1 MTTCKNV
8 CSSDSFEAP
17 KICPNQQCSMLS
29 FFNEIGKCTN
39 IGFWF
44 SRTPGWIGSR
54 NLLSYCKTCL
64 SIEVWLKSF
73 NEKLLQ
79 FLHLLGFCLKTRALL
94 FFAKTLLEELV
105 GEESR
110 AADFLFHVG
119 HTEALHFATFRDV
132 CLVGHDLHSLY

>member
-29 FFNEIGKCTN
+29 FLMKLENAPILVFQDT
-39 IGFWF
+39 
-44 SRTPGWIGSR
+44 GWIGSR
-54 NLLSYCKTCL
+54 NLLCYCKTCL